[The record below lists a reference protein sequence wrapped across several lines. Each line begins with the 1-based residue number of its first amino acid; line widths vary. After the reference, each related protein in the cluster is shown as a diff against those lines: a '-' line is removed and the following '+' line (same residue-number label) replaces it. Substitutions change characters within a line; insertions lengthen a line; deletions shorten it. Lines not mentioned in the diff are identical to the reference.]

1 VSDPWLGLTMLG
13 LIVVAIM
20 MGFPTAF
27 TLMGLG
33 MVFGYIAFWTPG
45 HHWWD
50 NRIFDL
56 VVQRTYGV
64 MTNDTLLSVPLFVF
78 MGYIMERAALVD
90 RMFHAVQLAFR
101 RVPASLA
108 VTTLL
113 VCAFWG
119 IASGIVGAVVVLM
132 GVIALRPM
140 LNAGY
145 DVKLAS
151 GAITA
156 GGTLGILI
164 PPSVML
170 IVYAAVAGQSIV
182 KLYAAAMLPGFFLT
196 FLYLVYILGWA
207 IINPKIAPKLP
218 PDQYRVKVPDYL
230 RRLESRPGGS
240 VIPGLIKAALRPA
253 LVRSLASYRVIAQNL
268 LVVSVPILL
277 TFGTFAATWWYVVI
291 YNAPAVVPAAAAPGP
306 AMVAGVRAPSPATPV
321 ATTAAQDDKPQ
332 ELGAAATDEAKPQ
345 ELGSAGDPADAAK
358 AKTEGPPEE
367 MTSLRDAKA
376 DPTTGQ
382 VPAHFYAWFWSLAA
396 VFGALLLV
404 YFWRM
409 DGEQLEIL
417 RELCISVV
425 PLGVLTVVVLAVILF
440 GICTATESAA
450 IGALGAMYLAVM
462 ARFLKPV
469 LWWSL
474 AGFVLGIALGI
485 YEGEDFASLLV
496 AGSIGGTLLGTVVPG
511 LWYLRSSPE
520 LRQNMKESTFLTAK
534 TTAMVCWLFVGS
546 ALFSAVFALHG
557 GQGLI
562 ERWVLS
568 MNLSPLGFQFTAQL
582 IIFLLGW
589 PLEWTEIIVIFCPI
603 FIPLLSHF
611 QIDPILFGTMVAVNL
626 QAAFL
631 SPPVAMSAF
640 YLKGVAPKHVTLN
653 QIFAGMMPYMVIV
666 CICLA
671 FMYIWPGMTL
681 WLPEFLY
688 GK

>member
-1 VSDPWLGLTMLG
+1 VSDPALGLTMLG

-33 MVFGYIAFWTPG
+33 MSFGFLAFWTPAQ
-45 HHWWD
+45 HWWE

-56 VVQRTYGV
+56 MVQRTYGV

-90 RMFHAVQLAFR
+90 RMFHSVQLAFR

-140 LNAGY
+140 LKAGY
-145 DVKLAS
+145 DVRLAS
-151 GAITA
+151 GAIAA

-207 IINPKIAPKLP
+207 ILNPKIAPKLS
-218 PDQYRVKVPDYL
+218 PDEYRLRVPEYL
-230 RRLESRPGGS
+230 QQIERGRSRQVIGGLMAAVFRPNLLRGASAPDGRRVGY
-240 VIPGLIKAALRPA
+240 GLMIK
-253 LVRSLASYRVIAQNL
+253 SL
-268 LVVSVPILL
+268 LVVMVPLAL
-277 TFGTFAATWWYVVI
+277 AVATFGAAWWYVVI
-291 YNAPAVVPAAAAPGP
+291 YNAPTVLTAAAVVAPKAPAITAPP
-306 AMVAGVRAPSPATPV
+306 AGAPAPAEPEM
-321 ATTAAQDDKPQ
+321 PQ
-332 ELGAAATDEAKPQ
+332 ELGAAESGSETGETPPAADAPPQ
-345 ELGSAGDPADAAK
+345 EMGSALAEPTG
-358 AKTEGPPEE
+358 
-367 MTSLRDAKA
+367 TSA
-376 DPTTGQ
+376 GQ
-382 VPAHFYAWFWSLAA
+382 IPAHFYTWFWA
-396 VFGALLLV
+396 FALLVAIVLGI
-404 YFWRM
+404 YYWRM

-417 RELCISVV
+417 KELVVSVV

-440 GICTATESAA
+440 GITTATESAA
-450 IGALGAMYLAVM
+450 VGALGALYLAVM
-462 ARFLKPV
+462 AKYPRRV
-469 LWWSL
+469 WWWSL
-474 AGFVLGIALGI
+474 AGAIVGVALAWRRG
-485 YEGEDFASLLV
+485 DLVALLV
-496 AGSIGGTLLGTVVPG
+496 SGSLGGVFSGTIVPWIWA
-511 LWYLRSSPE
+511 LATSQREIW
-520 LRQNMKESTFLTAK
+520 QNLKESIFLTAK

-546 ALFSAVFALHG
+546 ALFSGVFALHG

-568 MNLSPLGFQFTAQL
+568 MNLSPVGFLIMSQG

-611 QIDPILFGTMVAVNL
+611 KVDPILFGTMVAVNL

-640 YLKGVAPKHVTLN
+640 YLKGVSPPHVTLN
-653 QIFAGMMPYMVIV
+653 QIFAGMMPYMLIVIL
-666 CICLA
+666 CLA
-671 FMYIWPGMTL
+671 FMYLWPGMTL

-688 GK
+688 GG

>member
-253 LVRSLASYRVIAQNL
+253 LVRGLASYRVIAQNL

-291 YNAPAVVPAAAAPGP
+291 YNAPAVVPTAAAPGP
-306 AMVAGVRAPSPATPV
+306 ATLAGATAPSPATPV
-321 ATTAAQDDKPQ
+321 TTTAAQD
-332 ELGAAATDEAKPQ
+332 ETPQ

-404 YFWRM
+404 YFSRM

-425 PLGVLTVVVLAVILF
+425 PLGVLTAVVLAVILF

-511 LWYLRSSPE
+511 LWYLRVSPE